1 MKNLIS
7 TLCAFLMLMLLLTAC
22 RDDDEN
28 QSEAPT
34 PEEFQSLRQAA
45 LDNITQNF
53 QLDFSSGNAFVTS
66 EQGVELY
73 ISSCTNA
80 SGTQTTG
87 TVDLEYVEIF
97 DRGTML
103 VTNKPTMGISPS
115 GEEGILISG
124 GEFYFNATENG
135 EQLNACGI
143 SARVP
148 GNLTGGIDFNMT
160 QWTGNI
166 DADGDLTWVT
176 TPNIFMEMDSSTY
189 YPFTEE
195 FGWMNCDI
203 FWDDPRPR
211 TDVTIQVPVDY
222 DNTNSSVYFSIAGE
236 PSSLG
241 YIGGAYPIGLEAHF
255 IFVTAEDDD
264 WRYAV
269 QSVTISENEVITFTL
284 DDTAVVTESE
294 LIDIIN
300 ALP

>member
-53 QLDFSSGNAFVTS
+53 QFDSQSGAASFTSNQGVQLDINNCIDASGNP
-66 EQGVELY
+66 
-73 ISSCTNA
+73 
-80 SGTQTTG
+80 TTG
-87 TVDLEYVEIF
+87 MVDLEFVEIF
-97 DRGTML
+97 DKGTML

-124 GEFYFNATENG
+124 GEFYFNATEDG
-135 EQLNACGI
+135 TQLDYCFMQAEI
-143 SARVP
+143 PAD
-148 GNLTGGIDFNMT
+148 LTGGIDYNMST
-160 QWTGNI
+160 WVGEINSDGN
-166 DADGDLTWVT
+166 LTWIPT
-176 TPNIFMEMDSSTY
+176 TIEFWADSSDY
-189 YPFTEE
+189 FMFLDD
-195 FGWMNCDI
+195 FGWINCDV
-203 FWDDPRPR
+203 FYDDPRPK
-211 TDVTIQVPVDY
+211 TSITVEVPTGY
-222 DNTNSSVYFSIAGE
+222 DNENSGVYFAIAGE
-236 PSSLG
+236 DSGLG
-241 YIGGAYPIGLEAHF
+241 TTGGEFPIGLECHI
-255 IFVTAEDDD
+255 IFVTAESTD

-269 QSVTISENEVITFTL
+269 QSITLSEDEVITFEL

>member
-1 MKNLIS
+1 MH
-7 TLCAFLMLMLLLTAC
+7 TLCAFLMLTLLFTAC
-22 RDDDEN
+22 RDDDES

-34 PEEFQSLRQAA
+34 PEEFQSLRQTA

-53 QLDFSSGNAFVTS
+53 QLDFSSGTASVTT
-66 EQGVELY
+66 EQGVELNVF
-73 ISSCTNA
+73 SCTDA
-80 SGTQTTG
+80 SGVQTTN

-143 SARVP
+143 NAGVP
-148 GNLTGGIDFNMT
+148 GDLTGGVDFNMS
-160 QWTGNI
+160 QWTGEI
-166 DADGDLTWVT
+166 GADGDLTWVADT
-176 TPNIFMEMDSSTY
+176 TSGIEIDTFSYFMFID
-189 YPFTEE
+189 E
-195 FGWMNCDI
+195 FGWINCDI

-211 TDVTIQVPVDY
+211 TDITVEIPEGY
-222 DNTNSSVYFSIAGE
+222 DNGNSGVYFSIVGE
-236 PSSLG
+236 PSGLG

-255 IFVTAEDDD
+255 IFVTAEGDD

-284 DDTAVVTESE
+284 DDTTVVTESE

-300 ALP
+300 NLP